1 MGLTTAMYTGL
12 TGLNANQSRIQT
24 IGHNIANVNTTA
36 FKGSRMLF
44 QTQVSQLL
52 SAGHGPTDISGGVN
66 PLQIGLGVNIGATQR
81 LFTPG
86 SIETTGINSDLAIEG
101 AGLFA
106 VRRPSGEQL
115 YTRDGSFSLD
125 SENRL
130 VTADGDRVLGF
141 SVDGDFNIIPT
152 VLSDLR
158 IPVGT
163 LSLARSTSRVIMD
176 GDLSAVGTVA
186 TQGSRHTTQAMVD
199 GDGVVAGGAT
209 PLTDLRSAAAP
220 GVALFNPGE
229 RITVA
234 GVSKGQRELPPQT
247 FVVGQTGSTLQD
259 FAGWLE
265 TALGIN
271 RSAGLPGTPG
281 VSIVDGALVIEG
293 NAGEFNGLAFD
304 NTDIST
310 SNPSAPLPFTFA
322 QLQSANGAGVTT
334 AFIVYDSL
342 GTPLVA
348 NLTFAL
354 EDLTP
359 AGPVWRFYVE
369 SADDGDGS
377 RVVGTGLVSFD
388 TLGNFRGA
396 SGNQVQIS
404 RAGTGAGTP
413 LDFTL
418 DFSGVHG
425 LSTAASE
432 IVMADQ
438 DGFPPGTLTNFTI
451 DSDGVINGTFSNGLT
466 RTLGQVAVAVFS
478 NPEGLLAESD
488 NLYRAG
494 PNSGNPTITPPGLF
508 GAGRI
513 MSGALEL
520 SNVDLG
526 REFIGLITSSTGFQA
541 SSRVISTSSDLLDQ
555 LLLIVR

>member
-24 IGHNIANVNTTA
+24 IGNNIANVNTTA

-52 SAGHGPTDISGGVN
+52 SAGHGPTNISGGVN
-66 PLQIGLGVNIGATQR
+66 PTQLGLGVSIAATQR

-86 SIETTGINSDLAIEG
+86 SIETTGIGSDLAIDG

-106 VRRPSGEQL
+106 VRRPNGDQL
-115 YTRDGSFSLD
+115 YTRDGSFALD
-125 SENRL
+125 SDNRL
-130 VTADGDRVLGF
+130 VTTDGDRVLGF
-141 SVDGDFNIIPT
+141 GVDGDFNIVPT
-152 VLSDLR
+152 VLSELN

-163 LSLARSTSRVIMD
+163 LSLARPTSRVLMD
-176 GDLSAVGTVA
+176 GDLSAVGTIA
-186 TQGSRHTTQAMVD
+186 TQGSRHLTQTLVD
-199 GDGVVAGGAT
+199 GGGGPAAGGTA
-209 PLTDLRSAAAP
+209 LTDLRSAANP
-220 GVALFNPGE
+220 GVPLFATGQV
-229 RITVA
+229 ITVS
-234 GVSKGQRELPPQT
+234 GISKGERELPPQSFTVGTSGGT
-247 FVVGQTGSTLQD
+247 FQE
-259 FAGWLE
+259 FADWLE
-265 TALGIN
+265 TAIGIN
-271 RSAGLPGTPG
+271 TAEGLPGTPG
-281 VSIVDGALVIEG
+281 VTIANGALVIDG
-293 NAGEFNGLAFD
+293 NAGEANAFQIQ
-304 NTDIST
+304 NTDIASD
-310 SNPSAPLPFTFA
+310 NPAVPLPFTFSQVQDA
-322 QLQSANGAGVTT
+322 TGAGVTT
-334 AFIVYDSL
+334 AFTVYDSL
-342 GTPLVA
+342 GTPLIA
-348 NLTFAL
+348 NLSFAL
-354 EDLTP
+354 EELTP

-388 TLGNFRGA
+388 TQGNFRDA
-396 SGNQVQIS
+396 AGNQIQIS
-404 RAGTGAGTP
+404 RAGSGAGTP

-418 DFSGVHG
+418 DFTNVHG

-438 DGFPPGTLTNFTI
+438 DGFPPGTLTNYTI
-451 DSDGVINGTFSNGLT
+451 DGDGIINGTFSNGLT
-466 RTLGQVAVAVFS
+466 RTLGQVAVAVFT
-478 NPEGLLAESD
+478 NPEGLLAETD
-488 NLYRAG
+488 NLFRAG

-513 MSGALEL
+513 LSGALEL

-526 REFIGLITSSTGFQA
+526 REFIGLITSSTGYQA